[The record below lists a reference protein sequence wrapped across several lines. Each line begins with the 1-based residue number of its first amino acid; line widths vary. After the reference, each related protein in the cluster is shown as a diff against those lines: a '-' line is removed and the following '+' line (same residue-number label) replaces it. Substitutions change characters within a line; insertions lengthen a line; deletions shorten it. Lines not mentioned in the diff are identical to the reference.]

1 MSKKRK
7 KPAGHESANEFDRAV
22 KETLSN
28 ITEPFMIRK
37 TGLNPYTIKKLPTE
51 IQRTLE
57 RRLDEVNLAEDE
69 SGEYILHFEY
79 QRNNEPDIIGRM
91 MEYRGILY
99 RKYKKPIIQAV
110 LYYGDEPMKMENE
123 YTDSQT
129 AMHFELYDIRHTSAR
144 SMIAS
149 PHPEEVIMGVLGS
162 FDKETPETIIKAI
175 FERLKVL
182 AKSEADFQ
190 KYSERLIILAKSRKF
205 EHIAVTARNMFD
217 VIYKPE
223 DFSFFNEAKANV
235 ERATTKSVT
244 KSVSEK
250 IAIEILKS
258 GKLSIEEVAQFTS
271 LSVEVVQQLAISL
284 QKGEA

>member
-1 MSKKRK
+1 MSKTNVNPTNDEEPTKENSS
-7 KPAGHESANEFDRAV
+7 HNEFDRAV
-22 KETLSN
+22 KETLYA
-28 ITEPFMIRK
+28 ITDPYMVRRVGLKPHSIR
-37 TGLNPYTIKKLPTE
+37 KLPTE

-79 QRNNEPDIIGRM
+79 QRDNDPDIIGRM

-129 AMHFELYDIRHTSAR
+129 TMHFELHDIRQTSAR

-149 PHPEEVIMGVLGS
+149 PYPEEVLMAVLGNYG
-162 FDKETPETIIKAI
+162 KESPEKIIAAI
-175 FERLKVL
+175 FERLKAL
-182 AKSEADFQ
+182 AKSEANFQ

-205 EHIAVTARNMFD
+205 EQIAVKTKRMFD

-223 DFSFFNEAKANV
+223 DFSFFEEAKANV
-235 ERATTKSVT
+235 ERAISTRIAKDMLQLGKNPVEEIAALTKLPLETIQHLSN
-244 KSVSEK
+244 E
-250 IAIEILKS
+250 LK
-258 GKLSIEEVAQFTS
+258 A
-271 LSVEVVQQLAISL
+271 
-284 QKGEA
+284 GEA